1 MFRYRNYLGKPEVDI
16 ETQMI
21 RGRLLNITDRVEFEG
36 MTVEQ
41 AEADFRRVVDYYLM
55 RCEEQGREPE
65 KPFSGKLPFRTSPEI
80 HRDIYVAANRADLSI
95 NAWME
100 SVLSRAAQQIG
111 ADEISESLEFA
122 EPSIAE
128 YQSLLTQLQAKI
140 SLLEN
145 AITPYLQL
153 QPGIFEDLLN
163 QIKPILTDKELP
175 SLIERVDQISN
186 RLSSIRSQE
195 TLLLPLLESTQ
206 ALSDVTISRGS
217 SVIS

>member
-41 AEADFRRVVDYYLM
+41 AEADFRRVVDYYLT

-140 SLLEN
+140 RLLEN
-145 AITPYLQL
+145 AITPYLQP

-206 ALSDVTISRGS
+206 ALSDLTIGRGS